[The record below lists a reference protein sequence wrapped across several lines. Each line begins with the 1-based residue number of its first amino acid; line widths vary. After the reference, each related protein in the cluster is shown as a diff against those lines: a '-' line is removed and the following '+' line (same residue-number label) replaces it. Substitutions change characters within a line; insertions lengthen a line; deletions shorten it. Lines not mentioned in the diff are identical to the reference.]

1 MHLDNIS
8 EEKKMLEE
16 KGISLRD
23 HILEEVKGIDSPLKA
38 NHVANR
44 QSNKFSPSK
53 TKYMTHENKD
63 KLPDQQHFQD
73 HIKKIGDSSDSDCED
88 SGFRLHKMADD

>member
-1 MHLDNIS
+1 MHLENIS

-38 NHVANR
+38 
-44 QSNKFSPSK
+44 S
-53 TKYMTHENKD
+53 
-63 KLPDQQHFQD
+63 
-73 HIKKIGDSSDSDCED
+73 HIA
-88 SGFRLHKMADD
+88 R

>member
-1 MHLDNIS
+1 MQTGSMHLENIS

-38 NHVANR
+38 
-44 QSNKFSPSK
+44 S
-53 TKYMTHENKD
+53 
-63 KLPDQQHFQD
+63 
-73 HIKKIGDSSDSDCED
+73 HIA
-88 SGFRLHKMADD
+88 R